1 MCDGNFAVSQ
11 DSTGNYNNVISISD
25 QRNGISRAM
34 SVKSFQSSVNE
45 LSGHIKFQNAF
56 SPIIIVRSISGNLET
71 PKGFGIVEE
80 GKVKQPIKLVMG
92 GHMIGKPANR
102 HASLKE
108 TGSADAWF
116 VDEDKQVFGVADGVS
131 E

>member
-71 PKGFGIVEE
+71 QE